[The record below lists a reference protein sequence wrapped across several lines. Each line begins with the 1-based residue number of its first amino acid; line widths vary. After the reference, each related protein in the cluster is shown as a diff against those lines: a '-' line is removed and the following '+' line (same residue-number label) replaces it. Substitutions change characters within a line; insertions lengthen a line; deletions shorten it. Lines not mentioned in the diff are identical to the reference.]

1 MGNSEINPTISQNKG
16 DETGQK
22 TTIMAARDRKRTQQP
37 TVKAER
43 DKKIYNRMNV
53 AGGGRRGMTART
65 QQSTEAEM
73 MNFTMCYSYTVFIG
87 SKCNE

>member
-43 DKKIYNRMNV
+43 DKKY
-53 AGGGRRGMTART
+53 T
-65 QQSTEAEM
+65 TE
-73 MNFTMCYSYTVFIG
+73 
-87 SKCNE
+87 

>member
-16 DETGQK
+16 DKTGQK

-43 DKKIYNRMNV
+43 DKKIYKRMNL

-65 QQSTEAEM
+65 QQSTEAETM
-73 MNFTMCYSYTVFIG
+73 YFTICYTVFIS
-87 SKCNE
+87 SKCNT